1 MKYSDNDIE
10 NVRRLD
16 IIDFLS
22 RYEGFSFHRAGR
34 GYRCDEHNSLYI
46 YPDRC
51 GWHWNSQDKWGSSV
65 IDYCQKMKGMSFP
78 DTIKMFLGENTI
90 EIPKASIAVEKTVEK
105 PFSLPEKTQGKASRM
120 FAYLNITRKIDNNV
134 ILALKNQKKLYQD
147 AKGNV
152 VFVGY
157 DEENKARYACTRG
170 TYSDVQYRGEIE
182 GSKKE
187 YSFSVDGSNKNKLYV
202 FESPIDLMSH
212 CTLAN
217 MIINNDKA
225 WTVHNR
231 LSLGGTSEVALEHY
245 LSKHTEVSDII
256 FCLDNDTAGRKATD
270 KYIQKY
276 SEKGYSCSAAFPK
289 QKDYNEELVTFCEN
303 NKKDT
308 INKNNTSASL

>member
-1 MKYSDNDIE
+1 MKYSDNDID
-10 NVRRLD
+10 NVRQFD

-22 RYEGFSFHRAGR
+22 RYEGFSFKRAGR
-34 GYRCDEHNSLYI
+34 GYRCAEHNSLYI
-46 YPDRC
+46 YPDRR
-51 GWHWNSQDKWGSSV
+51 GWHWNSQDKCGSSV

-78 DTIKMFLGENTI
+78 DTIKMFLCENTI
-90 EIPKASIAVEKTVEK
+90 EITKASIPVEKTVEK
-105 PFSLPEKTQGKASRM
+105 PFALPEKAQEKASRM

-147 AKGNV
+147 EKGNV

-170 TYSDVQYRGEIE
+170 TYSDVRYRGEIE

-187 YSFSVDGSNKNKLYV
+187 YSFSVDGINKNKLYV

-217 MIINNDKA
+217 MIINNEKA

-231 LSLGGTSEVALEHY
+231 LSLGGTSDVALEHY
-245 LSKHTEVSDII
+245 LSKNTEVSEII

-270 KYIQKY
+270 KYIKKY
-276 SEKGYSCSAAFPK
+276 SEKGYSCSTAFPK
-289 QKDYNEELVTFCEN
+289 QKDYNEELVSFCEN
-303 NKKDT
+303 VKKDT
-308 INKNNTSASL
+308 VNKKNTSASL